1 MLLVAAF
8 NTVDRGELL
17 HYSNLICPSIATSI
31 HNCYF
36 KPSLLFVIGR
46 AEISSLESVIQEDPA
61 PMTVYAITITPLIL
75 ILEITNQ
82 YLHGTSDDLTAPCDL
97 KQMILQQQVKGI
109 KY

>member
-1 MLLVAAF
+1 MLLVSDVI
-8 NTVDRGELL
+8 TPDRGALL